1 MHSRN
6 FLRTIAVSGI
16 VLFLGA
22 VLYSL
27 FFDITLELP
36 IEAFFS
42 MAPVWLVLAYGIL
55 IAPPLEEY
63 SFRSWQKNSN
73 KRQYVAPI
81 LFLLFSL
88 GTNIVFIS
96 MAVITVIIYWLYFQ
110 KIHPVVI
117 IIPTSILFAVGHLPV
132 EDYGLDFWV
141 MFAGY
146 LGGALLF
153 SYIRIKYS
161 LKTSI
166 LVHALWNFTA
176 LYLLNF
182 NQYHF
187 KTQELDLSTAVD
199 KIKLKRYSVF
209 DFQLSNSSNYGMDK
223 VNTEYSSSQ
232 EILSSLLHNDDST
245 IVTVET
251 FPLTFYSLDVSTKNG
266 DINYNEVV
274 KKLIPVFDV
283 RLDTTI
289 EERNGYMIFLE
300 NKNLLQS
307 DSKGTSLGAFGN
319 VKMQT
324 SVYAFAKELQERYAV
339 PFFSADTTAI
349 NINFN
354 EQLSLSSQLENL
366 KKKGF
371 QLKPVK
377 RRMKILS
384 VTED

>member
-1 MHSRN
+1 M
-6 FLRTIAVSGI
+6 
-16 VLFLGA
+16 
-22 VLYSL
+22 
-27 FFDITLELP
+27 
-36 IEAFFS
+36 
-42 MAPVWLVLAYGIL
+42 
-55 IAPPLEEY
+55 
-63 SFRSWQKNSN
+63 
-73 KRQYVAPI
+73 
-81 LFLLFSL
+81 
-88 GTNIVFIS
+88 
-96 MAVITVIIYWLYFQ
+96 
-110 KIHPVVI
+110 
-117 IIPTSILFAVGHLPV
+117 
-132 EDYGLDFWV
+132 
-141 MFAGY
+141 
-146 LGGALLF
+146 
-153 SYIRIKYS
+153 
-161 LKTSI
+161 KTSI